1 MSPRMHG
8 GEVVGRMLL
17 RPFCTKDLCSRLLRA
32 MSGRGRCCL
41 VSFLPSNKAPGG
53 HRVFFGDD
61 DDSLWYRKGCD
72 LFPTYSVSCFVP
84 LFLSRFPCVCGDA
97 GLA

>member
-53 HRVFFGDD
+53 HRVFLAMMMTLCGTEKAVIFF
-61 DDSLWYRKGCD
+61 LPI
-72 LFPTYSVSCFVP
+72 LFRV
-84 LFLSRFPCVCGDA
+84 LFLFS
-97 GLA
+97 